1 MELVPIVIIALEIV
15 AVLAVIVLLSS
26 YIAFKIRS
34 KAEPLEEKTI
44 ENVNPKFVNR
54 SIKHRTHWTKETV
67 HTSRSSE
74 SVNHSKPT
82 HHSEKTKKE
91 GAKPERHIQ
100 HDERRPKRLKII
112 TQLPII
118 QDVKTEKNQNETE
131 KQKESLKSLGDDIL
145 KKYDDNNDD
154 QLYNLKTDKIN
165 PKE

>member
-34 KAEPLEEKTI
+34 KAKPLEEKTV
-44 ENVNPKFVNR
+44 ENANPKFVNR
-54 SIKHRTHWTKETV
+54 GTKHLTRRTKETV
-67 HTSRSSE
+67 HTSRSSK
-74 SVNHSKPT
+74 SVNHSGPT
-82 HHSEKTKKE
+82 HHSEKIKKE
-91 GAKPERHIQ
+91 VAKPERHIQ
-100 HDERRPKRLKII
+100 RDERRPKRLKII

-118 QDVKTEKNQNETE
+118 HDVKTEKNQNETE

-145 KKYDDNNDD
+145 KKYDDDNDD